1 MLFLQSPSHHRCVRR
16 CLRVHARTHT
26 QSDCSSA
33 LEVLPVSKRAATH
46 TEFFKQTLH
55 VGVDLS
61 AAPPVGA
68 PARPA
73 QQPRR
78 QRSSRGVSGFPGAPT
93 LAPRHSPDT
102 VSVTPTCPWDGSAWV
117 LPLHSV
123 RLPWGSVAMSPPAV
137 QETQVRSLAR
147 EDPLEKGM
155 ATHRSVLVWRI
166 PWTEEPGELQ
176 SMGSQSRTR
185 LTN

>member
-1 MLFLQSPSHHRCVRR
+1 M
-16 CLRVHARTHT
+16 HARTHT

-61 AAPPVGA
+61 AALPVSA

-117 LPLHSV
+117 LPLRSV

-137 QETQVRSLAR
+137 RRFDPWLGKIPWRREWQPTPVFLSGESHGQRSLV
-147 EDPLEKGM
+147 
-155 ATHRSVLVWRI
+155 SYS
-166 PWTEEPGELQ
+166 PWGCRV
-176 SMGSQSRTR
+176 GHD
-185 LTN
+185 